1 MTFLKL
7 FLDSADPEKIRRALD
22 FYPIDGV
29 TTNPTILSRQN
40 TELLPLL
47 KELRKITEGKLLFVQ
62 VTAEKSDD
70 MVCEAQKTANLLGG
84 DICIKIPA
92 TEEGLRA
99 IKILSRDG
107 ISTAATAVYSL
118 SQAML
123 CAAAG
128 ADYVAPYMSHID
140 NLCLDSAQVVGDM
153 AKLFREHYPKT
164 NVLAASFR
172 VAEQITRAVLC
183 GVGAVTVAPEMLPVL
198 IGNRGTDAELDSFE
212 TNWSSVYGNK
222 SVGELI

>member
-1 MTFLKL
+1 M
-7 FLDSADPEKIRRALD
+7 
-22 FYPIDGV
+22 

-62 VTAEKSDD
+62 VTADKSDD
-70 MVCEAQKTANLLGG
+70 MVCEAQKIAKLLGG

-107 ISTAATAVYSL
+107 ISTTATAVYSV
-118 SQAML
+118 SQAIL
-123 CAAAG
+123 AAAAG

-140 NLCLDSAQVVGDM
+140 NLCLDSAQVAGDM
-153 AKLFREHYPKT
+153 AKLFREHYPRT

-172 VAEQITRAVLC
+172 VAEQINRAVLC
-183 GVGAVTVAPEMLPVL
+183 GVGAVTVAPEMLPVM
-198 IGNRGTDAELDSFE
+198 IGNRGTEAELESFE
-212 TNWSSVYGNK
+212 KTGRRFTETSPSATSYK
-222 SVGELI
+222 RRPIC

>member
-47 KELRKITEGKLLFVQ
+47 KELRKITEGRLLFVQ

-70 MVCEAQKTANLLGG
+70 MVREAHMIADRLGG
-84 DICIKIPA
+84 DLCIKIPA

-107 ISTAATAVYSL
+107 ISTTATAVYSV
-118 SQAML
+118 SQAIL
-123 CAAAG
+123 AAAAG

-140 NLCLDSAQVVGDM
+140 NLCLDSAQVAGDM

-172 VAEQITRAVLC
+172 VAEQINRAVLC
-183 GVGAVTVAPEMLPVL
+183 GVGAVTVAPEMLPVM
-198 IGNRGTDAELDSFE
+198 IGNRGTEAELESFE
-212 TNWSSVYGNK
+212 KNWSSVYGDK
-222 SVGELI
+222 SVGDLI

>member
-1 MTFLKL
+1 MTELKL
-7 FLDSADPEKIRRALD
+7 FLDSADPEKIIRALD
-22 FYPIDGV
+22 FYPLDGV

-70 MVCEAQKTANLLGG
+70 MVREAHMIADRLGG
-84 DICIKIPA
+84 DLCIKIPA

-99 IKILSRDG
+99 IKLLSRDG
-107 ISTAATAVYSL
+107 ISTTATAVYSV

-123 CAAAG
+123 AAAAG

-140 NLCLDSAQVVGDM
+140 NLCIDSVQVAGDM

-172 VAEQITRAVLC
+172 VAEQINRAVLC

-198 IGNRGTDAELDSFE
+198 IGSRGTEAELESFRK
-212 TNWSSVYGNK
+212 NWSTVYGDK
-222 SVGELI
+222 SVCDLI

>member
-1 MTFLKL
+1 MKL

-22 FYPIDGV
+22 FYPLDGV

-62 VTAEKSDD
+62 VTADKSDD
-70 MVCEAQKTANLLGG
+70 MVCEAQKIAKLLGG

-107 ISTAATAVYSL
+107 ISTTATAVYSV
-118 SQAML
+118 SQAIL
-123 CAAAG
+123 AAAAG

-140 NLCLDSAQVVGDM
+140 NLCLDSAQVAGDM
-153 AKLFREHYPKT
+153 AKLFREHYPRT

-172 VAEQITRAVLC
+172 VAEQINRAVLC
-183 GVGAVTVAPEMLPVL
+183 GVGAVTVAPEMLPVM
-198 IGNRGTDAELDSFE
+198 IGNRGTESVLESF
-212 TNWSSVYGNK
+212 
-222 SVGELI
+222 

>member
-1 MTFLKL
+1 MKL
-7 FLDSADPEKIRRALD
+7 FLDSADPEKIIRALD
-22 FYPIDGV
+22 FYPLDGV

-40 TELLPLL
+40 TELIPLL

-70 MVCEAQKTANLLGG
+70 MVREAHMIADRLGG
-84 DICIKIPA
+84 DLCIKIPA

-99 IKILSRDG
+99 IKLLSRDG
-107 ISTAATAVYSL
+107 ISTAATAVYSV

-123 CAAAG
+123 AAAAG

-140 NLCLDSAQVVGDM
+140 NLCIDSAQVAGDM

-172 VAEQITRAVLC
+172 VAEQINRAVLC

-198 IGNRGTDAELDSFE
+198 IGSRGTEAELESFRK
-212 TNWSSVYGNK
+212 NWSTVYGGK
-222 SVGELI
+222 SVCDLI

>member
-1 MTFLKL
+1 VTELKL
-7 FLDSADPEKIRRALD
+7 FLDSADPEKIIRALD
-22 FYPIDGV
+22 FYPLDGV

-40 TELLPLL
+40 TELIPLL

-70 MVCEAQKTANLLGG
+70 MVREAHMIADRLGG
-84 DICIKIPA
+84 DLCIKIPA

-99 IKILSRDG
+99 IKLLSRDG
-107 ISTAATAVYSL
+107 ISTTATAVYSV
-118 SQAML
+118 SQAMFA
-123 CAAAG
+123 AAAG

-140 NLCLDSAQVVGDM
+140 NLCIDSAQVAGDM

-172 VAEQITRAVLC
+172 VAEQINRAVLC

-198 IGNRGTDAELDSFE
+198 IGSRGTEAELESFRK
-212 TNWSSVYGNK
+212 NWSTVYGDK
-222 SVGELI
+222 SVCDLI

>member
-1 MTFLKL
+1 MKL

-22 FYPIDGV
+22 FYPLDGV

-62 VTAEKSDD
+62 VTADKSDD
-70 MVCEAQKTANLLGG
+70 MVCEAQKIAKLLGG

-107 ISTAATAVYSL
+107 YKHNGDSRVFRKPGYTRRSCGRRLRRAIYE
-118 SQAML
+118 
-123 CAAAG
+123 
-128 ADYVAPYMSHID
+128 PY
-140 NLCLDSAQVVGDM
+140 
-153 AKLFREHYPKT
+153 R
-164 NVLAASFR
+164 
-172 VAEQITRAVLC
+172 
-183 GVGAVTVAPEMLPVL
+183 
-198 IGNRGTDAELDSFE
+198 
-212 TNWSSVYGNK
+212 
-222 SVGELI
+222 

>member
-1 MTFLKL
+1 MKFLV
-7 FLDSADPEKIRRALD
+7 DSADLNRIRDCYEHLAC
-22 FYPIDGV
+22 DGV

-47 KELRKITEGKLLFVQ
+47 NELRKITEGKLLFVQ

-212 TNWSSVYGNK
+212 KNWSSVYGNK

>member
-1 MTFLKL
+1 MKL
-7 FLDSADPEKIRRALD
+7 FLDSADPEKIIRALD
-22 FYPIDGV
+22 FYPLDGV

-47 KELRKITEGKLLFVQ
+47 KKLRKITEGKLLFVQ

-70 MVCEAQKTANLLGG
+70 MVREAHLIADRLGG
-84 DICIKIPA
+84 DLCIKIPA

-99 IKILSRDG
+99 IKLLSRDG
-107 ISTAATAVYSL
+107 ISTTATAVYSV

-123 CAAAG
+123 AAAAG

-140 NLCLDSAQVVGDM
+140 NLCIDSAQVAGDM

-172 VAEQITRAVLC
+172 VAEQINRAVLC

-198 IGNRGTDAELDSFE
+198 ISNRGTEAELESFE
-212 TNWSSVYGNK
+212 KNWSSVYGAK
-222 SVGELI
+222 SVCDLI

>member
-1 MTFLKL
+1 MKL
-7 FLDSADPEKIRRALD
+7 FLDSADPEKIIRTLD
-22 FYPIDGV
+22 FYPLDGV

-70 MVCEAQKTANLLGG
+70 MAREAHLIADRLGG
-84 DICIKIPA
+84 DLCIKIPA

-99 IKILSRDG
+99 IKLLSRDG
-107 ISTAATAVYSL
+107 ISTTATAVYSV

-123 CAAAG
+123 AAAAG

-140 NLCLDSAQVVGDM
+140 NLCIDSAQVAGDM

-172 VAEQITRAVLC
+172 VAEQINRAVLC

-198 IGNRGTDAELDSFE
+198 ISNRGTEAELESFE
-212 TNWSSVYGNK
+212 KNWSSVYGAK
-222 SVGELI
+222 SVCDLI

>member
-1 MTFLKL
+1 MTELKL
-7 FLDSADPEKIRRALD
+7 FLDSADPEKIIRALD
-22 FYPIDGV
+22 FYPLDGV

-40 TELLPLL
+40 TELIPLL

-70 MVCEAQKTANLLGG
+70 MVREAHMIADRLGG
-84 DICIKIPA
+84 DLCIKIPA

-99 IKILSRDG
+99 IKLLSRDG
-107 ISTAATAVYSL
+107 ISTAATAVYSV

-123 CAAAG
+123 AAAAG

-140 NLCLDSAQVVGDM
+140 NLCIDSAQVAGDM

-172 VAEQITRAVLC
+172 VAEQINRAVLC

-198 IGNRGTDAELDSFE
+198 IGSRGTEAELESFRK
-212 TNWSSVYGNK
+212 NWSTVYGGK
-222 SVGELI
+222 SVCDLI

>member
-1 MTFLKL
+1 M
-7 FLDSADPEKIRRALD
+7 
-22 FYPIDGV
+22 
-29 TTNPTILSRQN
+29 
-40 TELLPLL
+40 
-47 KELRKITEGKLLFVQ
+47 
-62 VTAEKSDD
+62 TAEKSDD

-123 CAAAG
+123 CAAAD

-212 TNWSSVYGNK
+212 KNWSSVYGNK

>member
-22 FYPIDGV
+22 FYPLDGV

-62 VTAEKSDD
+62 VTADKSDD
-70 MVCEAQKTANLLGG
+70 MVCEAQKIAKLLGG

-107 ISTAATAVYSL
+107 ISTTATAVYSV
-118 SQAML
+118 SQAIL
-123 CAAAG
+123 AAAAG

-140 NLCLDSAQVVGDM
+140 NLCLDSAQVAGDM

-172 VAEQITRAVLC
+172 VAEQINRAVLC
-183 GVGAVTVAPEMLPVL
+183 DVGAVTVATEMLPVM
-198 IGNRGTDAELDSFE
+198 IGNRSTEAELESFE
-212 TNWSSVYGNK
+212 KNWSSVYGDK
-222 SVGELI
+222 SVCDLI

>member
-1 MTFLKL
+1 MKL
-7 FLDSADPEKIRRALD
+7 FLDSADPVKIRRALD
-22 FYPIDGV
+22 FYPLDGV

-70 MVCEAQKTANLLGG
+70 MVREAHLIADRLGG
-84 DICIKIPA
+84 DLCIKIPA

-107 ISTAATAVYSL
+107 ISTTATAVYSV
-118 SQAML
+118 SQAIL
-123 CAAAG
+123 AAAAG

-140 NLCLDSAQVVGDM
+140 NLCLDSAQVAGDM

-172 VAEQITRAVLC
+172 VAEQINRAVLC

-198 IGNRGTDAELDSFE
+198 IGNRGTDAELDYFE
-212 TNWSSVYGNK
+212 KNWSSVYGDK

>member
-29 TTNPTILSRQN
+29 TTNPTIISRQN

-47 KELRKITEGKLLFVQ
+47 NELRKITEGKLLFVQ
-62 VTAEKSDD
+62 VMAEKSDD

>member
-1 MTFLKL
+1 MKL

-47 KELRKITEGKLLFVQ
+47 NELRKITEGKLLFVQ

-198 IGNRGTDAELDSFE
+198 IGNRGTDAALDSFE
-212 TNWSSVYGNK
+212 KTWSSVYGNK

>member
-1 MTFLKL
+1 MKL
-7 FLDSADPEKIRRALD
+7 FLDSADPEKIIRALD
-22 FYPIDGV
+22 FYPLDGV

-40 TELLPLL
+40 TELIPLL

-70 MVCEAQKTANLLGG
+70 MVREAHMIADRLGG
-84 DICIKIPA
+84 DLCIKIPA

-99 IKILSRDG
+99 IKLLSRDG
-107 ISTAATAVYSL
+107 ISTTATAVYSV
-118 SQAML
+118 SQAMFA
-123 CAAAG
+123 AAAG

-140 NLCLDSAQVVGDM
+140 NLCIDSAQVAGDM

-172 VAEQITRAVLC
+172 VAEQINRAVLC

-198 IGNRGTDAELDSFE
+198 IGSRGTEAELESFRK
-212 TNWSSVYGNK
+212 NWSTVYGDK
-222 SVGELI
+222 SVCDLI

>member
-1 MTFLKL
+1 MTELKL
-7 FLDSADPEKIRRALD
+7 FLDSADPEKIIRALD
-22 FYPIDGV
+22 FYPLDGV

-47 KELRKITEGKLLFVQ
+47 KKLRKITEGKLLFVQ

-70 MVCEAQKTANLLGG
+70 MVREAHLIADRLGG
-84 DICIKIPA
+84 DLCIKIPA

-99 IKILSRDG
+99 IKLLSRDG
-107 ISTAATAVYSL
+107 ISTTATAVYSV

-123 CAAAG
+123 AAAAG

-140 NLCLDSAQVVGDM
+140 NLCIDSAQVAGDM

-172 VAEQITRAVLC
+172 VAEQINRAVLC

-198 IGNRGTDAELDSFE
+198 ISNRGTEAELESFE
-212 TNWSSVYGNK
+212 KNWSSVYGAK
-222 SVGELI
+222 SVCDLI

>member
-1 MTFLKL
+1 MKL
-7 FLDSADPEKIRRALD
+7 FLDSADPEKIIRALD
-22 FYPIDGV
+22 FYPLDGV

-47 KELRKITEGKLLFVQ
+47 KKLRKITEGKLLFVQ

-70 MVCEAQKTANLLGG
+70 MVREAHLIADRLGG
-84 DICIKIPA
+84 DLCIKIPA

-99 IKILSRDG
+99 IKLLSRDG
-107 ISTAATAVYSL
+107 ISTTATAVYSV

-123 CAAAG
+123 AAAAG

-140 NLCLDSAQVVGDM
+140 NLCIDSAQVAGDM

-172 VAEQITRAVLC
+172 VAEQINRAVLC

-198 IGNRGTDAELDSFE
+198 IGNRGTEAELESFKK
-212 TNWSSVYGNK
+212 NWSSVYGAK
-222 SVGELI
+222 SVCDLI

>member
-1 MTFLKL
+1 MTLLKL

-22 FYPIDGV
+22 FYPLDGV

-47 KELRKITEGKLLFVQ
+47 NELRKITEGKLLFVQ
-62 VTAEKSDD
+62 VTADKSDD
-70 MVCEAQKTANLLGG
+70 MVCEAQKIAKLLGG

-107 ISTAATAVYSL
+107 ISTTATAVYSV
-118 SQAML
+118 SQAIL
-123 CAAAG
+123 AAAAG

-140 NLCLDSAQVVGDM
+140 NLCLDSAQVAGDM

-172 VAEQITRAVLC
+172 VAEQINRAVLC
-183 GVGAVTVAPEMLPVL
+183 GVGAVTVAPEMLPVM
-198 IGNRGTDAELDSFE
+198 IGNRGTEAELESFE
-212 TNWSSVYGNK
+212 KKLV
-222 SVGELI
+222 VGLRR

>member
-1 MTFLKL
+1 MTELKL
-7 FLDSADPEKIRRALD
+7 FLDSADPEKIIRALD
-22 FYPIDGV
+22 FYPLDGV

-40 TELLPLL
+40 TELIPLL

-70 MVCEAQKTANLLGG
+70 MVREAHMIADRLGG
-84 DICIKIPA
+84 DLCIKIPA

-99 IKILSRDG
+99 IKLLSRDG
-107 ISTAATAVYSL
+107 ISTTATAVYSV
-118 SQAML
+118 SQAMFA
-123 CAAAG
+123 AAAG

-140 NLCLDSAQVVGDM
+140 NLCIDSAQVAGDM

-172 VAEQITRAVLC
+172 VAEQINRAVLC

-198 IGNRGTDAELDSFE
+198 IGSRGTEAELESFRK
-212 TNWSSVYGNK
+212 NWSTVYGDK
-222 SVGELI
+222 SVCDLI

>member
-1 MTFLKL
+1 MKL

-22 FYPIDGV
+22 FYPLDGV

-70 MVCEAQKTANLLGG
+70 MVREAHLIADRLGG
-84 DICIKIPA
+84 DLCIKIPA

-107 ISTAATAVYSL
+107 ISTTATAVYSL

-172 VAEQITRAVLC
+172 VAEQINRAVLC

-212 TNWSSVYGNK
+212 KNGSSVYGDK

>member
-22 FYPIDGV
+22 FYPLDGV

-107 ISTAATAVYSL
+107 ISTTATAVYSV
-118 SQAML
+118 SQAIRRSCGRRL
-123 CAAAG
+123 RCAL
-128 ADYVAPYMSHID
+128 YEPYRQS
-140 NLCLDSAQVVGDM
+140 LS
-153 AKLFREHYPKT
+153 
-164 NVLAASFR
+164 
-172 VAEQITRAVLC
+172 
-183 GVGAVTVAPEMLPVL
+183 
-198 IGNRGTDAELDSFE
+198 
-212 TNWSSVYGNK
+212 
-222 SVGELI
+222 

>member
-1 MTFLKL
+1 MTELKL
-7 FLDSADPEKIRRALD
+7 FLDSADPEKIIRALD
-22 FYPIDGV
+22 FYPLDGV

-47 KELRKITEGKLLFVQ
+47 KKLRKITEGKLLFVQ

-70 MVCEAQKTANLLGG
+70 MAREAHLIADRLGG
-84 DICIKIPA
+84 DLCIKIPA

-99 IKILSRDG
+99 IKLLSRDG
-107 ISTAATAVYSL
+107 ISTTATAVYSV

-123 CAAAG
+123 AAAAG

-140 NLCLDSAQVVGDM
+140 NLCIDSAQVAGDM

-172 VAEQITRAVLC
+172 VSEQINRAVLC

-198 IGNRGTDAELDSFE
+198 IGNRSTEAELESFE
-212 TNWSSVYGNK
+212 KNWSSVYGAK
-222 SVGELI
+222 SVCDLI

>member
-1 MTFLKL
+1 MKL
-7 FLDSADPEKIRRALD
+7 FLDSADPEKIIRTLD
-22 FYPIDGV
+22 FYPLDGV

-70 MVCEAQKTANLLGG
+70 MAREAHLIADRLGG
-84 DICIKIPA
+84 DLCIKIPA

-99 IKILSRDG
+99 IKLLSQNG
-107 ISTAATAVYSL
+107 ISTTATAVYSV

-123 CAAAG
+123 AAAAG
-128 ADYVAPYMSHID
+128 ADYIAPYMSHID
-140 NLCLDSAQVVGDM
+140 NLCIDSAQVAGDM
-153 AKLFREHYPKT
+153 AKLFREHYPKA

-172 VAEQITRAVLC
+172 VAEQINRAVLC

-198 IGNRGTDAELDSFE
+198 IGNRGTEAELKSFE
-212 TNWSSVYGNK
+212 KNWSSVYGAK
-222 SVGELI
+222 SVCDLI